1 MGASQFTPKVLVVA
15 PTSLTGSRLL
25 LLLSALAAGLAL
37 PTAAQTPPASD
48 KGKEQASVSY
58 FRDIRPIL
66 QRTCQGCHQP
76 ATKSGDLVLTTYE
89 AFMAGGAKGKVVVP
103 SQADQSL
110 VIGYLKGDVKPQM
123 PFGGTPLPPEQIELF
138 RRGRVVFGAFA
149 DPATKEFDLLR
160 GKAPK

>member
-1 MGASQFTPKVLVVA
+1 MGASQFTPKVLAVA
-15 PTSLTGSRLL
+15 STSLSGSRLL

-37 PTAAQTPPASD
+37 PAAAQIPPASD

-89 AFMAGGAKGKVVVP
+89 AFMAGGAKR
-103 SQADQSL
+103 SEEHTSELQSL
-110 VIGYLKGDVKPQM
+110 
-123 PFGGTPLPPEQIELF
+123 
-138 RRGRVVFGAFA
+138 
-149 DPATKEFDLLR
+149 
-160 GKAPK
+160 